1 MQSFLKSFEYLSAG
15 TNYSI
20 RKERRMKID
29 NFYERTEVIHEVA
42 EAKRSKI
49 CYNLIIDLVTNE
61 INRRRRKKI
70 LDIGCGDG
78 SFVVKF
84 KKYCEVF
91 GVDIS
96 SRAIKIAKEAGVNAY
111 KANVSCE
118 KLPFEDGYF
127 DVVYMGD
134 VIEHLVNPDL
144 AINEAAR
151 VIKSNGFLVLST
163 PNLASWLNRLLLLL
177 GMQPLFSEVSTVRS
191 FGRLGRPSSFPVG
204 HLRLFT
210 HEALKEF
217 LTYYRFKIVNVV
229 GAPCEGLPT
238 VLSKIDKIFSKFP
251 SLSSIV
257 IVVAHK
263 NE

>member
-1 MQSFLKSFEYLSAG
+1 
-15 TNYSI
+15 
-20 RKERRMKID
+20 MKID
-29 NFYERTEVIHEVA
+29 DFYERTEVIHEVA
-42 EAKRSKI
+42 EAKRSEI
-49 CYNLIIDLVTNE
+49 CYNLIIDLITNE
-61 INRRRRKKI
+61 ISRRERKKI

-78 SFVVKF
+78 SFIIRF
-84 KKYCEVF
+84 KKDCEVF

-96 SRAIKIAKEAGVNAY
+96 RRAIKIAKGAGIDAY
-111 KANVSCE
+111 TVDVSYE
-118 KLPFEDGYF
+118 KLPFEDEYF
-127 DVVYMGD
+127 DIVYMGD
-134 VIEHLVNPDL
+134 VIEHLVNPDF

-177 GMQPLFSEVSTVRS
+177 GMQPLFSEVSTIRN
-191 FGRLGRPSSFPVG
+191 FGRLGRSGSFPVG

-210 HEALKEF
+210 YDALKEF

-229 GAPCEGLPT
+229 GTNYEGLSKL
-238 VLSKIDKIFSKFP
+238 LSKIDRIFSNFP

-257 IVVAHK
+257 IVVARK

>member
-1 MQSFLKSFEYLSAG
+1 
-15 TNYSI
+15 
-20 RKERRMKID
+20 MKID
-29 NFYERTEVIHEVA
+29 DFYERTEVIHEVV
-42 EAKRSKI
+42 EAKRSEI
-49 CYNLIIDLVTNE
+49 SYNLITDLITNE
-61 INRRRRKKI
+61 INRRVRKKI
-70 LDIGCGDG
+70 LNIGCGDG
-78 SFVVKF
+78 SFIVKF

-111 KANVSCE
+111 KVNVSCE
-118 KLPFEDGYF
+118 KLPFEHEYF
-127 DVVYMGD
+127 DIVYMGD
-134 VIEHLVNPDL
+134 VIEHLVNPDF

-177 GMQPLFSEVSTVRS
+177 GMQPLFSEVSTIRN
-191 FGRLGRPSSFPVG
+191 FGRLGRSGSFPVG

-210 HEALKEF
+210 YEALKEF
-217 LTYYRFKIVNVV
+217 LTYYRFRIVNVV
-229 GAPCEGLPT
+229 GAPCEGLPKL
-238 VLSKIDKIFSKFP
+238 LSKIDRIFSKIP

-257 IVVAHK
+257 IVVARK